1 MPKYTCERCLK
12 VFSQKSHYDKHLNK
26 KTPCQDNKGKIEE
39 VVENIIIKKKLI
51 LNKTNLYFN
60 NNMNTCHELGQYFTR
75 DYGLKNKVL
84 EFVMNNPNVI
94 LEPSV
99 GQGDLIQIIYNNN
112 NKIQFDMYEIDS
124 KIKMLD
130 DIPKNVIYK
139 DFIKEDIKKKYMTII
154 GNPPFVRTKT
164 GNLYI
169 DFIEKCYNLLE
180 NNGELIFIIPSDF
193 FKLTSASKLLNNM
206 ISNGTFTHIYHPH
219 NEKLFENASIDV
231 IVFRYCKNNKLKKQ
245 VLYNN
250 EPLYIINNEGLITFN
265 KNNNINNVSFKD
277 LFDIYVGLVTGKESV
292 YKNKEHGNIELLN
305 GENKLD
311 KYIFIEEFPSSN
323 EKINTYL
330 LSYKDELMSRKIK
343 KFNEKNWFEWGAPRN
358 IKIIKEN
365 IGKECIYIYNL
376 TRHENIVF
384 KGIVKYFGGGLIIL
398 IPKKKINLDNIIS
411 YLNSDNFKSN
421 FMFSGRF
428 KIGHRQISNSYIPDN
443 YL

>member
-1 MPKYTCERCLK
+1 
-12 VFSQKSHYDKHLNK
+12 
-26 KTPCQDNKGKIEE
+26 
-39 VVENIIIKKKLI
+39 
-51 LNKTNLYFN
+51 
-60 NNMNTCHELGQYFTR
+60 MNAIHKLGQYFTK
-75 DYGLKNKVL
+75 DDSLKNKVL
-84 EFVMNNPNVI
+84 ELVMNNPDVI

-112 NKIQFDMYEIDS
+112 NKIQFDMYEIDT

-130 DIPKNVIYK
+130 DIPKNVIYR
-139 DFIKEDIKKKYMTII
+139 DFIGVDIKKKYKTII

-193 FKLTSASKLLNNM
+193 FKLTCASKLLNNM
-206 ISNGTFTHIYHPH
+206 ITQGTFTHIYHPH

-231 IVFRYCKNNKLKKQ
+231 IVFRYCKNNELKKQ

-250 EPLYIINNEGLITFN
+250 ELLYIINNEGLITFN
-265 KNNNINNVSFKD
+265 KNNNINNLSFKD
-277 LFDIYVGLVTGKESV
+277 LFNIYVGLVSANEKV
-292 YKNKEHGNIELLN
+292 YKNKEYGNIELLN

-311 KYIFIEEFPSSN
+311 KYIFIEKFPSTD

-330 LSYKDELMSRKIK
+330 LSHKNELINRKIK

-358 IKIIKEN
+358 IKTIKEN

-376 TRHENIVF
+376 TRHKNIAF
-384 KGIVKYFGGGLIIL
+384 KGKVNYFGGGLIIL
-398 IPKKKINLDNIIS
+398 IPKKKINLDNVIS
-411 YLNSDNFKSN
+411 YLNSDNFKNN
-421 FMFSGRF
+421 FIFSGRF
-428 KIGHRQISNSYIPDN
+428 KIGHRQISNSYIPNN

>member
-358 IKIIKEN
+358 ITTIKED